1 MRFQPKWKE
10 DSQKKKTNK
19 KNKDKNPTPT
29 LDNQMNFEDDSIMST
44 DFVDIERPLEKKAEK
59 DRKKRKGK
67 DIENDSIGLC
77 VNLLQE
83 MREEERQF
91 HEKKLQ
97 LIEKAYVQRQ
107 ERLAFEQ
114 EKLLL
119 EQMKKD
125 ER

>member
-1 MRFQPKWKE
+1 
-10 DSQKKKTNK
+10 
-19 KNKDKNPTPT
+19 
-29 LDNQMNFEDDSIMST
+29 MNFEDDSIMST